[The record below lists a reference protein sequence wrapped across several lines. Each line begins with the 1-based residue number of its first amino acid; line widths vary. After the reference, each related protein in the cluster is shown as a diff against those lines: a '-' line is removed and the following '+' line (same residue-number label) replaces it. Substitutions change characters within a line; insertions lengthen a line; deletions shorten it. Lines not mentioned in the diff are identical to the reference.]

1 MAIYVTLY
9 KFTDQGIRNVKDS
22 PKRLDTGLKAAE
34 AMGIKVL
41 GVYYTLGEYDL
52 VVIGEVAKEEVGVA
66 HTLAQNSLG
75 NVKSTT
81 MRAFTPAEFA
91 EIVKKIP

>member
-1 MAIYVTLY
+1 MALYVTLY

-22 PKRLDTGLKAAE
+22 PKRLDTAIKAAE
-34 AMGIKVL
+34 AVGIKVL
-41 GVYYTLGEYDL
+41 GAYYTLGEHDL
-52 VVIGEVAKEEVGVA
+52 MVVSEANNEQAAVA
-66 HTLAQNSLG
+66 HTLAINSLG

-81 MRAFTPAEFA
+81 MRAFTPTEFA